1 MGDGIESVEYGIWLP
16 NQQRRQSASFLEFD
30 VPNPAARPL
39 LRSLNVA
46 IFALVLPLSTA
57 TAQKV
62 PAVAQQI
69 SAAVLALPKEMREG
83 AGVLGYKTVGKLE
96 VLRPT
101 RNGMLCL
108 ADDPTEEQFHV
119 SCYAD
124 SMDPFMARGRA
135 LRLQGVTGAQV
146 DTVRFAEVK
155 TGKLKM
161 PTQPAALYQ
170 IFGDKDAYD
179 VASNTV
185 KNGRALFVVYVP
197 FATPQSTGLSTTPS
211 DTKPWLM
218 LPGTPK
224 AHIMFTSTM

>member
-1 MGDGIESVEYGIWLP
+1 MP
-16 NQQRRQSASFLEFD
+16 F
-30 VPNPAARPL
+30 PAARPVL
-39 LRSLNVA
+39 HSLSVA
-46 IFALVLPLSTA
+46 FAALILPLSSA
-57 TAQKV
+57 AAQKAP
-62 PAVAQQI
+62 PAAEQI
-69 SAAVLALPKEMREG
+69 AAAILALPPEMRDG

-108 ADDPTEEQFHV
+108 ADDPAEEQFHV

-135 LRLQGVTGAQV
+135 LRLQGTTGAQV

-155 TGKLKM
+155 TGKIKM

-170 IFGDKDAYD
+170 IFGAKDAYD
-179 VASNTV
+179 AASNSV
-185 KNGRALFVVYVP
+185 KNGRNLFVVYIP

-218 LPGTPK
+218 LPGTAK
-224 AHIMFTSTM
+224 AHIMFTSKM